1 MPLTTCWSA
10 HAIGGL
16 LVSVIVGR
24 ADIIH
29 FMYLLPLFALVL
41 AWLIDGRDIPGRTFS
56 FVRPVFVAYVAIA
69 FLLFSVPLLL
79 RATDASHKIETRRGV
94 IAAPAADTVIDYV
107 QAHTVPGETI
117 LVYPYLP
124 LYYYL
129 TDTYSP
135 SAYEYFQP
143 GMHTPQQA
151 AEMLGDARGKTRA
164 RDTVRG
170 SFWEKIPNSWPS
182 TPISAIAHDSLTD
195 YIQHEYRS
203 CQLLHSGGG
212 SRFVFMVRRDLPC
225 P

>member
-1 MPLTTCWSA
+1 M
-10 HAIGGL
+10 
-16 LVSVIVGR
+16 
-24 ADIIH
+24 
-29 FMYLLPLFALVL
+29 
-41 AWLIDGRDIPGRTFS
+41 
-56 FVRPVFVAYVAIA
+56 
-69 FLLFSVPLLL
+69 
-79 RATDASHKIETRRGV
+79 
-94 IAAPAADTVIDYV
+94 IAAPTPDTVIDYV

-151 AEMLGDARGKTRA
+151 AEMLAALKAKR
-164 RDTVRG
+164 VRVVLFEL

-182 TPISAIAHDSLTD
+182 TPISAIAHDPLAD

-203 CQLLHSGGG
+203 CQSLHSGGDW
-212 SRFVFMVRRDLPC
+212 RFLFMVRRDLPC